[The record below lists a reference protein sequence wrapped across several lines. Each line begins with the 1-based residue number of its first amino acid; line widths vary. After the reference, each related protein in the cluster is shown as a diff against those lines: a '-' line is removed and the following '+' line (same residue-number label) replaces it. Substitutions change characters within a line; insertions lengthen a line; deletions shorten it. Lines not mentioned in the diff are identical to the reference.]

1 MGRVRGMFFNAPK
14 VQRFAPVRPPAIQ
27 KTILI
32 CGQIPLPECQL
43 APCSVALT
51 HSWSES
57 APTQAPVLREESSLV
72 WPYRLLPCIRC
83 TQGLSSALE
92 RYKIYSVPLPVR
104 KPVSKQDLETTQL
117 SVTESAETQLC
128 VPQNISKG
136 ITAHLLGKKW
146 LGDYMYP
153 GGPVSGKCDLI
164 YAVEK
169 SQVPRQFYQCTYNNS
184 MITVTPD
191 VIYLLSFLDLIF
203 AGTLKTKKLEP
214 NSTNWDIAQ
223 CSEQVSQNIW
233 VSHMSWGQISTK
245 LVREVFMHFNCCSLC
260 QLMQEAKESS

>member
-1 MGRVRGMFFNAPK
+1 MLQKFKDLLQLGALQFRKLFLSLDKFPCLNASLPH
-14 VQRFAPVRPPAIQ
+14 VLLLW
-27 KTILI
+27 LI
-32 CGQIPLPECQL
+32 PDLNQL
-43 APCSVALT
+43 LLKLLCCLKNLSV
-51 HSWSES
+51 
-57 APTQAPVLREESSLV
+57 V

-83 TQGLSSALE
+83 TRGLSSALE
-92 RYKIYSVPLPVR
+92 RYKICWVPLPVR

-128 VPQNISKG
+128 VPQNIIKG
-136 ITAHLLGKKW
+136 ITPYLLGKNW

-191 VIYLLSFLDLIF
+191 IIYLLSFLDLIF

-214 NSTNWDIAQ
+214 NSTHWDIAQ
-223 CSEQVSQNIW
+223 CSELVSQNIW

-245 LVREVFMHFNCCSLC
+245 LVREVFMHLNCCSLC